1 MMMMGYDDDD
11 IFFENIA
18 YWPSVFCH
26 DESMQDGYSY
36 DVDVDVYEISM
47 MILMMM

>member
-11 IFFENIA
+11 IGHQYPVMTQE
-18 YWPSVFCH
+18 
-26 DESMQDGYSY
+26 GY
-36 DVDVDVYEISM
+36 DVDVYEISM